1 MACRE
6 TTEAHLEEE
15 EPTSMDR
22 KPEVAA
28 QQEAPVEDTDMLPVG
43 EPKNKRRKD

>member
-15 EPTSMDR
+15 TMACQEMEARLEEDDPTSGDM
-22 KPEVAA
+22 KHEAA
-28 QQEAPVEDTDMLPVG
+28 E
-43 EPKNKRRKD
+43 R